1 MIVHTLDTITL
12 RQYAKF
18 EKSKE
23 VRYLLR
29 IPAPAFLTEKGLT
42 RFFEEFATTFGEG
55 RKDLEREKAK
65 LMAYN
70 KILLAQAIL
79 TGFQLHLGDRM
90 QLEMLKPGMS
100 QHLHNPDIAYYIK
113 EAEAAFMVE
122 IHTLQ
127 DITDLRD
134 ELERMIDKFNEMFPK
149 IEQKTDKGI
158 SMIQFALSV
167 FVILALPFDNRMTL
181 SEFAE
186 LKKLA
191 NERAKQMNDLKAKT
205 DGSRR

>member
-18 EKSKE
+18 EKSKD

-42 RFFEEFATTFGEG
+42 RFFGEFATTFGEG

-100 QHLHNPDIAYYIK
+100 QHLQNPDIAYYIK

-149 IEQKTDKGI
+149 TEQKTDKGI

-186 LKKLA
+186 LKNLA
-191 NERAKQMNDLKAKT
+191 NERAKQMNDLKSKT
-205 DGSRR
+205 DGRR